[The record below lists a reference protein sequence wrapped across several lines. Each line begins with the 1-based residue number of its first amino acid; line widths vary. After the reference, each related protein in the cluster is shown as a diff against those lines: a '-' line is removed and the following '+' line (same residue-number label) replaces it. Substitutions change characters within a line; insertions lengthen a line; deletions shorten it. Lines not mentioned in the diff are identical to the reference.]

1 MLCTFFKG
9 GAYFHLVL
17 HILMS
22 KATLKAWNSY
32 NREVNISLEKMF
44 WNEKRGCDLLYEK
57 SLPFSV
63 FGELVFTD
71 GLVFNACFCGQRRYE
86 PFIHSCTMLGF
97 MSKWFFLLFTL
108 FRIPMNWKSLKGI
121 FSNFLIPKKHYLDVI
136 YFEILVSHSG
146 IPSSIILSENLL
158 RGKLTKSYT
167 VYL

>member
-86 PFIHSCTMLGF
+86 PFIHSFTMLGF

-108 FRIPMNWKSLKGI
+108 FRIPMNWEFLEGI
-121 FSNFLIPKKHYLDVI
+121 FSDFLIPKNILTWCNRFWNIGVPFWHSLLNYFVWEFIWINVI
-136 YFEILVSHSG
+136 
-146 IPSSIILSENLL
+146 LL
-158 RGKLTKSYT
+158 Y
-167 VYL
+167 